1 MVRLNS
7 AFNVSVFLPALKII
21 SHFRAALFTLQVH
34 SATSLCNTFCN
45 CSLEFSCA
53 IAPRNLQLHLAIA
66 LFNCFFHQVTSNL
79 VIPLSQA
86 VHVLFEIELCNALQ
100 QVHLS
105 TPHRSYRVR
114 SIAQLHL
121 ANPSELAAC
130 GEALQSHFA
139 NDICNWTLQLTIA
152 NGLCKCP
159 LGPHYRTPLYV
170 TFTMEFCNVSLQI
183 HLLCS
188 NTLIHLLKFLHC
200 DSFS

>member
-1 MVRLNS
+1 MQLLLATCN
-7 AFNVSVFLPALKII
+7 
-21 SHFRAALFTLQVH
+21 FTLQLR
-34 SATSLCNTFCN
+34 SS
-45 CSLEFSCA
+45 
-53 IAPRNLQLHLAIA
+53 IASS
-66 LFNCFFHQVTSNL
+66 TSNL

-86 VHVLFEIELCNALQ
+86 VHLLFAIEFCNALQ

-159 LGPHYRTPLYV
+159 LGPHYRTPLHV

-188 NTLIHLLKFLHC
+188 NTLIHLLKFLHNWLLQLILT
-200 DSFS
+200 SKLFE